1 MSIVIYEKKVKTIFS
16 LKTPMY
22 PKWWVNYLFGC
33 LKPFILTT

>member
-1 MSIVIYEKKVKTIFS
+1 MKNKVKTIFS

-33 LKPFILTT
+33 LKTFILTT